1 MVKSQTLRL
10 SWRNEAGRTYS
21 FSIDNP
27 ENDLTEAQIKN
38 FMDLA
43 INKNVILSSGGA
55 LVAKADAHLVN
66 TQDTDLYNPPVV

>member
-27 ENDLTEAQIKN
+27 TNDLTQTEIES

-43 INKNVILSSGGA
+43 ISKNGILSTGGA
-55 LVAKADAHLVN
+55 LVAKSDAHLVN
-66 TQDTDLYNPPVV
+66 TEDTDLYTPAV

>member
-10 SWRNEAGRTYS
+10 SWRNEAGKTYS

-27 ENDLTEAQIKN
+27 RNDLTQAEIES

-43 INKNVILSSGGA
+43 ISKNVILSTGGA
-55 LVAKADAHLVN
+55 LVAKADAHLIN
-66 TQDTDLYNPPVV
+66 TQDTDLYTPAV

>member
-1 MVKSQTLRL
+1 MVKSQILRL

-27 ENDLTEAQIKN
+27 LDNLTQTEIEN
-38 FMDLA
+38 FMDLV

-55 LVAKADAHLVN
+55 LVAKADAHLIN
-66 TQDTDLYNPPVV
+66 TQDTDLYNPPA

>member
-27 ENDLTEAQIKN
+27 RNDLTQTEIES
-38 FMDLA
+38 FMDLV
-43 INKNVILSSGGA
+43 INKNVILSTGGA
-55 LVAKADAHLVN
+55 LVAKSDAHLIN
-66 TQDTDLYNPPVV
+66 TEDTDLYTPAV

>member
-27 ENDLTEAQIKN
+27 RNDLTQAEIEN
-38 FMDLA
+38 FMDLV
-43 INKNVILSSGGA
+43 INKNVILSTGGA

-66 TQDTDLYNPPVV
+66 TEDTDLYTPAV

>member
-27 ENDLTEAQIKN
+27 RNDLTQAEIES

-43 INKNVILSSGGA
+43 ISKNVILSTGGA
-55 LVAKADAHLVN
+55 LVAKSDAHLIN
-66 TQDTDLYNPPVV
+66 TQDTDLYTPAV

>member
-27 ENDLTEAQIKN
+27 RDDVTQAEIEN
-38 FMDLA
+38 FMDLV
-43 INKNVILSSGGA
+43 INKNVILSTGGA
-55 LVAKADAHLVN
+55 LVAKSDAHLIN
-66 TQDTDLYNPPVV
+66 TEDTDLYTPAV

>member
-10 SWRNEAGRTYS
+10 SWRNEAGKTYS

-27 ENDLTEAQIKN
+27 RNDLTQTEIES

-43 INKNVILSSGGA
+43 ISKNVILSTGGA
-55 LVAKADAHLVN
+55 LVAKSDAHLVN
-66 TQDTDLYNPPVV
+66 TEDSDLYTPAV

>member
-27 ENDLTEAQIKN
+27 ENDLTEEQIAN
-38 FMDLA
+38 FMDLV
-43 INKNVILSSGGA
+43 INKNVILSSGGP

-66 TQDTDLYNPPVV
+66 TQDTDLYNPPEA